1 MLIDILKGLTV
12 VALYIAVIAGGIAF
26 AGLVHR
32 RRQRRAQGDR
42 K

>member
-1 MLIDILKGLTV
+1 MFVDILKGLSV
-12 VALYIAVIAGGIAF
+12 IAISLVVIAGGIAF